1 VVSGFFEMYS
11 QRVRHGSNDTICWI
25 PSKRKTFE
33 VKSYYQ
39 VLSNDVRSCL
49 PYKNIWKVKVP
60 SRVAFFVWTVVLGK
74 TLTLNNLRKR
84 HVIVMEWCC
93 MCKKCEGSID
103 HLFLHC
109 EFATGLWNAIFQLF
123 GVDWVMP

>member
-1 VVSGFFEMYS
+1 MVLGFFEMYS
-11 QRVRHGSNDTICWI
+11 QRVRHGGNDTICWI

-49 PYKNIWKVKVP
+49 PYKSIWKVKAP

-74 TLTLNNLRKR
+74 TLTLNNLRMR
-84 HVIVMEWCC
+84 NVIVMERCC
-93 MCKKCEGSID
+93 TCI
-103 HLFLHC
+103 
-109 EFATGLWNAIFQLF
+109 
-123 GVDWVMP
+123 